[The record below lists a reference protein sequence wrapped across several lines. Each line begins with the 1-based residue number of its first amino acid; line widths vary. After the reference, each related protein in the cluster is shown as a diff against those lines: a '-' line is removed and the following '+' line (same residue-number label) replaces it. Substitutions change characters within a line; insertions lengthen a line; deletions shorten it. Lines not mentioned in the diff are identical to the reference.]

1 MKRKRSPK
9 EVRKIM
15 YSIRSGLL
23 VISVGLI
30 IVFIYEFYLVDFKF
44 SEMFGE
50 RRFGRNGRH
59 GVISRVLN
67 PKAWS
72 DNYRILCGMFGFYGL
87 YYYQYKFTAKK
98 IEESFNKNNNP
109 KP

>member
-9 EVRKIM
+9 EVRNIM

-30 IVFIYEFYLVDFKF
+30 IVFTYEFYLVDFKL

-50 RRFGRNGRH
+50 RRFRKNEFLFSPIAF
-59 GVISRVLN
+59 ISD
-67 PKAWS
+67 K
-72 DNYRILCGMFGFYGL
+72 YRTLCGMVGFYGL

-98 IEESFNKNNNP
+98 IEESFNKNNNL

>member
-50 RRFGRNGRH
+50 RRFDKNDFLFSPIAY
-59 GVISRVLN
+59 VSEKYRVL
-67 PKAWS
+67 
-72 DNYRILCGMFGFYGL
+72 CGIVGVYML
-87 YYYQYKFTAKK
+87 YYYLFKFTPEK
-98 IEESFNKNNNP
+98 IEETVKKQTNQKP
-109 KP
+109 KQ

>member
-9 EVRKIM
+9 EVRNIQ

-50 RRFGRNGRH
+50 RRFGRYDW
-59 GVISRVLN
+59 ILN

-87 YYYQYKFTAKK
+87 YIYQYKLTAKK

-109 KP
+109 KQ

>member
-50 RRFGRNGRH
+50 RRFDKNDFLFSPIAY
-59 GVISRVLN
+59 VSEKYRVL
-67 PKAWS
+67 
-72 DNYRILCGMFGFYGL
+72 CGIVGVYML
-87 YYYQYKFTAKK
+87 YYYLFKFTPEK
-98 IEESFNKNNNP
+98 IEETVKKQTNQKP

>member
-9 EVRKIM
+9 EERKIM

-50 RRFGRNGRH
+50 RRFGRYDW
-59 GVISRVLN
+59 ILN

-72 DNYRILCGMFGFYGL
+72 DNYRILCGIFGFYGL

>member
-9 EVRKIM
+9 EVRNIQ

-50 RRFGRNGRH
+50 RRFGRYDW
-59 GVISRVLN
+59 ILN

-87 YYYQYKFTAKK
+87 YIYQYKLTAKK

>member
-44 SEMFGE
+44 SEMLGE
-50 RRFGRNGRH
+50 RRFGKYFN
-59 GVISRVLN
+59 IFEL
-67 PKAWS
+67 KAFVS
-72 DNYRILCGMFGFYGL
+72 DKYRMLCGMFGFYGL
-87 YYYQYKFTAKK
+87 YYYQYKLTAKK

>member
-50 RRFGRNGRH
+50 RRFGRNG
-59 GVISRVLN
+59 GILN

-87 YYYQYKFTAKK
+87 YIYQYKFTAKM